1 MLIIP
6 AIDIMGGK
14 VVRLSGGDFKKETVY
29 GDDPVAAAKMWE
41 QEGAE
46 FIHIVDLDGAREGMP
61 VNFGVI
67 CSILENLSIP
77 VEVGGGIRDRDT
89 IKKFLDAGVKLV
101 VLGTKAA
108 DSIEF
113 VRDVSDEFA
122 ESIAVSVD
130 SAEGKVAIRGWVD
143 RTSKSAV
150 ELIKEVEKIGI
161 RNIIFTDIKRDG
173 LLSGIDIKNIEEVL
187 MSATCQIT
195 IAGGI
200 SSLEDIGKLTKYG
213 MPGSADA
220 HLRSHLRGV
229 IVGKALYA
237 GTIQLKEAIQCANSS
252 LTNRA

>member
-1 MLIIP
+1 M
-6 AIDIMGGK
+6 
-14 VVRLSGGDFKKETVY
+14 RLSGGDFKKETVY

-67 CSILENLSIP
+67 CSILKNLSIP
-77 VEVGGGIRDRDT
+77 VEAGGGIRDRDT

-101 VLGTKAA
+101 ILGTKAA

-113 VRDVSDEFA
+113 VRDMSDEFA

-130 SAEGKVAIRGWVD
+130 SVDGKVAIRGWVD
-143 RTSKSAV
+143 ITSKSAG
-150 ELIKEVEKIGI
+150 EFIKELEKIGI

-187 MSATCQIT
+187 MSAACQIT

-200 SSLEDIGKLTKYG
+200 SSLEDIAKLTKSR

-220 HLRSHLRGV
+220 HFHSHLRGV
-229 IVGKALYA
+229 IIGKALYA
-237 GTIQLKEAIQCANSS
+237 GTIQLKEAIQLVAGS
-252 LTNRA
+252 